1 LYQSTVG
8 LQAKIKE
15 QEEIQR
21 RGVDRL
27 KELYK
32 EAKSC
37 EIPCACSDQ
46 QFVCLGCSWQ
56 LSFSRLLSR
65 SFLCFVGELVDC
77 EHIEEYCPL

>member
-1 LYQSTVG
+1 LYQSTIG

-46 QFVCLGCSWQ
+46 
-56 LSFSRLLSR
+56 
-65 SFLCFVGELVDC
+65 
-77 EHIEEYCPL
+77 